1 MLRPATTRGRGGNR
15 PPHRLQRRGL
25 LGNGCRTPAV
35 AVIHENRGLTD
46 WMRSVANQLAAAGYL
61 AIAPDLLPDF
71 DAGPPAHE
79 RLYPCGCGARCAL
92 SDGSRESTSDL
103 QAVQSSIVNVPAS
116 NGAVAMVGFC

>member
-1 MLRPATTRGRGGNR
+1 
-15 PPHRLQRRGL
+15 
-25 LGNGCRTPAV
+25 
-35 AVIHENRGLTD
+35 
-46 WMRSVANQLAAAGYL
+46 MRSVANQLAAAGYL

-71 DAGPPAHE
+71 DGPPAHE

-116 NGAVAMVGFC
+116 NEAVAMVGFC